1 MPKIISAAEYEAVLN
16 AVRAR
21 PDSASIEM
29 IQSALGE
36 GVARRTLQR
45 RLNELVK
52 QGRLVAEGRKRGA
65 LYRLPSEPQV
75 TVRLEG
81 VAARGEVGRVSAE
94 IYVPLSAEG
103 SRLRDL
109 VRRPLTQRTPVGYRR
124 EFLLDYRPNET
135 WYLPGETRTRL
146 RGLGEAPSPERQ
158 VGTYAH
164 DVLGRLLIDLSWASS
179 KLEGNTYTRL
189 DTQRLIDHGEAAI
202 GKDARETQMILNH
215 KRAIEYLVD
224 GADELGYD
232 IHIFQNLHA
241 LLSENLLADPSASGK
256 LRERIVDISGTVFR
270 PLAIPQQIDEFFRI
284 VLDKAAAIGD
294 PFEQAFFLM
303 VQIPYL
309 QPFEDVNKR
318 VSRLGANIPMLK
330 HNLCPLSFVDVPERA
345 YVEGTLAVYELN
357 NVELLADV
365 FTWAYER
372 SCQQYRAIAG
382 SLPQPD
388 PFRRTYREVLADVI
402 GEIVRKGWT
411 AEPPVIEREAASLVP
426 VADLT
431 RFVEMAMDELKALHE
446 GNIARYR
453 LRLSEFRDW
462 KAKQR
467 QFSDPPKPAS

>member
-1 MPKIISAAEYEAVLN
+1 MPKIVSAAEYEVVVN
-16 AVRAR
+16 AVRGH
-21 PDSASIEM
+21 PDGASIEM
-29 IQSALGE
+29 IQSVLGE
-36 GVARRTLQR
+36 GAARRTLQR

-52 QGRLVAEGRKRGA
+52 QGRLIAEGRKRGA
-65 LYRLPSEPQV
+65 LYRLPAEPQV

-81 VAARGEVGRVSAE
+81 VSAKGEAGQVSAE
-94 IYVPLSAEG
+94 IYVPMSADG

-109 VRRPLTQRTPVGYRR
+109 VRRPLPLRTPVGYRR

-135 WYLPGETRTRL
+135 WYLPGQTRTRL
-146 RGLGEAPSPERQ
+146 RGLGETPSTERQ
-158 VGTYAH
+158 AGTYAR

-189 DTQRLIDHGEAAI
+189 DTQRLIEHGEAAT

-224 GADELGYD
+224 GADEVGYD
-232 IHIFQNLHA
+232 IHTFQNLHA
-241 LLSENLLADPSASGK
+241 LLSENLLADPGASGK
-256 LRERIVDISGTVFR
+256 LRERIVEVSGTVFR
-270 PLAIPQQIDEFFRI
+270 PLAIPQQIGEFFRI
-284 VLDKAAAIGD
+284 VLDKAAAISD

-303 VQIPYL
+303 VHIPYL

-318 VSRLGANIPMLK
+318 VSRLGANIPFLK
-330 HNLCPLSFVDVPERA
+330 HNLCPLSFIEVPERA

-357 NVELLADV
+357 KVELLADV
-365 FTWAYER
+365 FAWAYER
-372 SCQQYRAIAG
+372 SCQQYRAIAD

-388 PFRRTYREVLADVI
+388 PFRRTYRDVLADVI
-402 GEIVRKGWT
+402 GEIVRKGWA
-411 AEPPVIEREAASLVP
+411 AEPLIIEREAANLVP
-426 VADLT
+426 AEDRT
-431 RFVEMAMDELKALHE
+431 RFVEMAIDELKGLHE

-467 QFSDPPKPAS
+467 

>member
-1 MPKIISAAEYEAVLN
+1 MPKIVSTAEYEVVVN
-16 AVRAR
+16 AVRQR
-21 PDSASIEM
+21 PDGASIEM
-29 IQSALGE
+29 IQSGLGE

-52 QGRLVAEGRKRGA
+52 QGRLVAKGRKRGA
-65 LYRLPSEPQV
+65 MYRVPA
-75 TVRLEG
+75 EG
-81 VAARGEVGRVSAE
+81 SVSVQPEAGAINAEAGALSVE
-94 IYVPLSAEG
+94 IYVPMSAEG

-109 VRRPLTQRTPVGYRR
+109 VRRPLTLRTPLGYRR

-135 WYLPGETRTRL
+135 WYLPRETRTHL
-146 RGLGEAPSPERQ
+146 RGLGEAPTPERRA
-158 VGTYAH
+158 GTYAR

-189 DTQRLIDHGEAAI
+189 DTQRLIEQGEAAA
-202 GKDARETQMILNH
+202 GRDARETQMILNH

-224 GADELGYD
+224 GADEIGYD
-232 IHIFQNLHA
+232 IHTFQNLHA
-241 LLSENLLADPSASGK
+241 LLSENLLADPGAGGK

-270 PLAIPQQIDEFFRI
+270 PLAIPQQIDGFFRV

-318 VSRLGANIPMLK
+318 VSRLGANIPLLK
-330 HNLCPLSFVDVPERA
+330 HNLCPLSFVEVPERA
-345 YVEGTLAVYELN
+345 YVEGTLAVYERN
-357 NVELLADV
+357 KVELLADV
-365 FTWAYER
+365 FAWAYER
-372 SCQQYRAIAG
+372 SCQQYRAIAD

-388 PFRRTYREVLADVI
+388 PFRRKYRDVLADII
-402 GEIVRKGWT
+402 GEIVRKRWE
-411 AEPPVIEREAASLVP
+411 ADSLIIERETANLVP
-426 VADLT
+426 AEDRT
-431 RFVEMAMDELKALHE
+431 RFIEMAIAELKGLHD

-462 KAKQR
+462 KEKQR
-467 QFSDPPKPAS
+467 

>member
-1 MPKIISAAEYEAVLN
+1 MPKIVSTAEYEVVVN
-16 AVRAR
+16 AVRQR
-21 PDSASIEM
+21 PDGASIEM
-29 IQSALGE
+29 IQSGLGE

-52 QGRLVAEGRKRGA
+52 QGRLVAKGRKRGA
-65 LYRLPSEPQV
+65 MYRVPA
-75 TVRLEG
+75 EG
-81 VAARGEVGRVSAE
+81 SVSVQPEAGAINAEAGALSVE
-94 IYVPLSAEG
+94 IYVPMSAEG

-109 VRRPLTQRTPVGYRR
+109 VRRPLTLRAPVGYRR

-135 WYLPGETRTRL
+135 WYLPRETRTHL
-146 RGLGEAPSPERQ
+146 RGLGEAPTPERRA
-158 VGTYAH
+158 GTYAR

-189 DTQRLIDHGEAAI
+189 DTQRLIEQGEAAA
-202 GKDARETQMILNH
+202 GRDARETQMILNH

-224 GADELGYD
+224 GADEIGYD
-232 IHIFQNLHA
+232 IHTFQNLHA
-241 LLSENLLADPSASGK
+241 LLSENLLADPGAGGK

-270 PLAIPQQIDEFFRI
+270 PLAIPQQIDGFFRV

-318 VSRLGANIPMLK
+318 VSRLGANIPLLK
-330 HNLCPLSFVDVPERA
+330 HNLCPLSFVEVPERA
-345 YVEGTLAVYELN
+345 YVEGTLAVYERN
-357 NVELLADV
+357 KVELLADV
-365 FTWAYER
+365 FAWAYER
-372 SCQQYRAIAG
+372 SCQQYRAIAD

-388 PFRRTYREVLADVI
+388 PFRRKYRDVLADII
-402 GEIVRKGWT
+402 GEIVRKRWE
-411 AEPPVIEREAASLVP
+411 ADSLIIERETANLVP
-426 VADLT
+426 AEDRT
-431 RFVEMAMDELKALHE
+431 RFIEMAIAELKGLHD

-462 KAKQR
+462 KEKQR
-467 QFSDPPKPAS
+467 

>member
-1 MPKIISAAEYEAVLN
+1 MPKIISADEYEAVLN
-16 AVRAR
+16 AVRTR
-21 PDSASIEM
+21 PAGASIEM
-29 IQSALGE
+29 IQSVLGE

-52 QGRLVAEGRKRGA
+52 QGRLVAAGRKRGA
-65 LYRLPSEPQV
+65 LYRLPAEGSV
-75 TVRLEG
+75 TVTPVAGAITAEG
-81 VAARGEVGRVSAE
+81 GQVSAE
-94 IYVPLSAEG
+94 VYVPMSAEG

-109 VRRPLTQRTPVGYRR
+109 VRRPLTQRTPAGYRR
-124 EFLLDYRPNET
+124 TFLLDYRPNET
-135 WYLPGETRTRL
+135 WYLPSETRARL

-158 VGTYAH
+158 AGTYAR

-189 DTQRLIDHGEAAI
+189 DTQRLIEHGEVAT
-202 GKDARETQMILNH
+202 GKNARETQMILNH

-224 GADELGYD
+224 GADELDYD
-232 IHIFQNLHA
+232 IHTFQNLHA
-241 LLSENLLADPSASGK
+241 LLSENLLADPGASGK

-284 VLDKAAAIGD
+284 VLEKAAAIGD

-318 VSRLGANIPMLK
+318 VSRLGANIPLLK
-330 HNLCPLSFVDVPERA
+330 HNLCPLSFVEVPERA
-345 YVEGTLAVYELN
+345 YVEGLLAIYELN
-357 NVELLADV
+357 NVELLVDV

-372 SCQQYRAIAG
+372 SCQHYRAIAD

-388 PFRRTYREVLADVI
+388 PFRRKYRDALADVI
-402 GEIVRKGWT
+402 GEIVRKGWA
-411 AEPPVIEREAASLVP
+411 AEPAIVAREAANLVP
-426 VADLT
+426 PEDQA
-431 RFVEMAMDELKALHE
+431 RFGEMAIGELKGLHD

-453 LRLSEFRDW
+453 LRLSEFREW
-462 KAKQR
+462 KAKHQ
-467 QFSDPPKPAS
+467 

>member
-1 MPKIISAAEYEAVLN
+1 MPKIISADEYEAVLN
-16 AVRAR
+16 AVRTR
-21 PDSASIEM
+21 PAGASIEM
-29 IQSALGE
+29 IQSVLGE

-52 QGRLVAEGRKRGA
+52 QGRLVAAGRKRGA
-65 LYRLPSEPQV
+65 LYRLPAEGSV
-75 TVRLEG
+75 TVTPVAGAITAEG
-81 VAARGEVGRVSAE
+81 GQVSAE
-94 IYVPLSAEG
+94 VYVPMSAEG

-109 VRRPLTQRTPVGYRR
+109 VRRPLTQRTPAGYRR
-124 EFLLDYRPNET
+124 TFLLDYRPNET
-135 WYLPGETRTRL
+135 WYLPSETRARL

-158 VGTYAH
+158 AGTYAR

-189 DTQRLIDHGEAAI
+189 DTQRLIEHGEVAT
-202 GKDARETQMILNH
+202 GKNARETQMILNH

-224 GADELGYD
+224 GADELDYD
-232 IHIFQNLHA
+232 IHTFQNLHA
-241 LLSENLLADPSASGK
+241 LLSENLLADPGASGK

-284 VLDKAAAIGD
+284 VLEKAAAIGD

-318 VSRLGANIPMLK
+318 VSRLGANIPLLK
-330 HNLCPLSFVDVPERA
+330 HNLCPLSFVEVPERA
-345 YVEGTLAVYELN
+345 YVEGLLAIYELN
-357 NVELLADV
+357 NVELLVDV

-372 SCQQYRAIAG
+372 SCQHYRAIAD

-388 PFRRTYREVLADVI
+388 PFRRKYRDALADVI
-402 GEIVRKGWT
+402 GEIVRKGWA
-411 AEPPVIEREAASLVP
+411 AEPAIVAREAANLVP
-426 VADLT
+426 AEDQA
-431 RFVEMAMDELKALHE
+431 RFGDMAIGELKGLHD

-453 LRLSEFRDW
+453 LRLSEFREW
-462 KAKQR
+462 KAKHQ
-467 QFSDPPKPAS
+467 

>member
-1 MPKIISAAEYEAVLN
+1 MPKIVSTAEYEVVVN
-16 AVRAR
+16 AVRQR
-21 PDSASIEM
+21 PDGASIEM
-29 IQSALGE
+29 IQSGLGE

-52 QGRLVAEGRKRGA
+52 QGRLVAKGRKRGA
-65 LYRLPSEPQV
+65 MYRVPA
-75 TVRLEG
+75 EG
-81 VAARGEVGRVSAE
+81 SVSVQPEAGAINAEAGALSVE
-94 IYVPLSAEG
+94 IYVPMSAEG

-109 VRRPLTQRTPVGYRR
+109 VRRPLTLRAPLGYRR

-135 WYLPGETRTRL
+135 WYLPRETRTHL
-146 RGLGEAPSPERQ
+146 RGLGEAPTPERRA
-158 VGTYAH
+158 GTYAR

-189 DTQRLIDHGEAAI
+189 DTQRLIEQGEAAA
-202 GKDARETQMILNH
+202 GRDARETQMILNH

-224 GADELGYD
+224 GADEIGYD
-232 IHIFQNLHA
+232 IHTFQNLHA
-241 LLSENLLADPSASGK
+241 LLSENLLADPGAGGK

-270 PLAIPQQIDEFFRI
+270 PLAIPQQIDGFFRV

-318 VSRLGANIPMLK
+318 VSRLGANIPLLK
-330 HNLCPLSFVDVPERA
+330 HNLCPLSFVEVPERA
-345 YVEGTLAVYELN
+345 YVEGTLAVYERN
-357 NVELLADV
+357 KVELLVDV
-365 FTWAYER
+365 FAWAYER
-372 SCQQYRAIAG
+372 SCQQYRAIAD

-388 PFRRTYREVLADVI
+388 PFRRKYRDVLADII
-402 GEIVRKGWT
+402 GEIVRKRWK
-411 AEPPVIEREAASLVP
+411 ADSLIIERETANLVAAE
-426 VADLT
+426 DRT
-431 RFVEMAMDELKALHE
+431 RFIEMAIAELKGLHD

-462 KAKQR
+462 KEKQR
-467 QFSDPPKPAS
+467 

>member
-1 MPKIISAAEYEAVLN
+1 MPKIVSIAEYEVVVN
-16 AVRAR
+16 AVRGH
-21 PDSASIEM
+21 PTGASIEM
-29 IQSALGE
+29 IKSVLGE
-36 GVARRTLQR
+36 GAARRTLQR

-65 LYRLPSEPQV
+65 LYRMPAEASV
-75 TVRLEG
+75 TVTPEAGAIKAEG
-81 VAARGEVGRVSAE
+81 GQVLAE
-94 IYVPLSAEG
+94 IYVPMSADG

-109 VRRPLTQRTPVGYRR
+109 VRRPLTLRTPVGYRR
-124 EFLLDYRPNET
+124 EFLLNYRPNET
-135 WYLPGETRTRL
+135 WYLPDQTRTRL
-146 RGLGEAPSPERQ
+146 RGLGETPSTERQ
-158 VGTYAH
+158 AGTYAR

-189 DTQRLIDHGEAAI
+189 DTQRLIEHGEAAA

-224 GADELGYD
+224 GADEVGYN
-232 IHIFQNLHA
+232 IHTFQNLHA
-241 LLSENLLADPSASGK
+241 LLSENLLADPGASGK
-256 LRERIVDISGTVFR
+256 LRERIVEISGTVFR

-284 VLDKAAAIGD
+284 VLDKAAAISD

-303 VQIPYL
+303 VHIAYL

-318 VSRLGANIPMLK
+318 VSRLGANIPLLK
-330 HNLCPLSFVDVPERA
+330 HNLCPLSFIEVPERA

-357 NVELLADV
+357 KVELLADV
-365 FTWAYER
+365 FAWAYER
-372 SCQQYRAIAG
+372 SCQQYRAIAD

-388 PFRRTYREVLADVI
+388 PFKRMYRDVLTDVI
-402 GEIVRKGWT
+402 GEIVRKGW
-411 AEPPVIEREAASLVP
+411 AADSLIIEREAANLVP
-426 VADLT
+426 ADDRT
-431 RFVEMAMDELKALHE
+431 RFVEMAIDELKGLHE

-467 QFSDPPKPAS
+467 

>member
-1 MPKIISAAEYEAVLN
+1 MPKIISADEYEAVLN

-21 PDSASIEM
+21 PDGASIEM
-29 IQSALGE
+29 IQSVLRE

-52 QGRLVAEGRKRGA
+52 QGRLVAEGRKRGV
-65 LYRLPSEPQV
+65 LYRVPAEGSV
-75 TVRLEG
+75 TVRPEAGAIKVEG
-81 VAARGEVGRVSAE
+81 GAVSAE
-94 IYVPLSAEG
+94 IYVPMSAEG
-103 SRLRDL
+103 ARLRDL
-109 VRRPLTQRTPVGYRR
+109 VRRPLTLRTPVGYRR

-135 WYLPGETRTRL
+135 WYLPGETRAHL
-146 RGLGEAPSPERQ
+146 RGQGEAPTPERQ
-158 VGTYAH
+158 AGSYAR

-189 DTQRLIDHGEAAI
+189 DTQRLIEHGEAAT

-232 IHIFQNLHA
+232 IHSFQNLHA
-241 LLSENLLADPSASGK
+241 LLSENLLTDPGASGK
-256 LRERIVDISGTVFR
+256 LRERTVDISGTVFR

-284 VLDKAAAIGD
+284 ILDKAAAIGD

-303 VQIPYL
+303 VHIPYL

-318 VSRLGANIPMLK
+318 VSRLGANIPLLK
-330 HNLCPLSFVDVPERA
+330 HNLCPLSFVEVPERA

-357 NVELLADV
+357 KVELLADV
-365 FTWAYER
+365 FAWAYER
-372 SCQQYRAIAG
+372 SCQQYRAIAD

-388 PFRRTYREVLADVI
+388 PFRRKYRDALADVI
-402 GEIVRKGWT
+402 GEIVRKGWA
-411 AEPPVIEREAASLVP
+411 AEPVIIEREAANLVP
-426 VADLT
+426 ADDRA
-431 RFVEMAMDELKALHE
+431 RFVELAISELKGLHE

-453 LRLSEFRDW
+453 LRLSKFRDW

-467 QFSDPPKPAS
+467 

>member
-1 MPKIISAAEYEAVLN
+1 MPKIVSTAEYEVVVN
-16 AVRAR
+16 AVRQR
-21 PDSASIEM
+21 PDGASIEM
-29 IQSALGE
+29 IQSGLGE

-52 QGRLVAEGRKRGA
+52 QGRLVAKGRKRGA
-65 LYRLPSEPQV
+65 MYRVPA
-75 TVRLEG
+75 EG
-81 VAARGEVGRVSAE
+81 SVSVQPEAGAINAEAGALSVE
-94 IYVPLSAEG
+94 IYVPMSAEG

-109 VRRPLTQRTPVGYRR
+109 VRRPLTLRTPLGYRR

-135 WYLPGETRTRL
+135 WYLPRETRTHL
-146 RGLGEAPSPERQ
+146 RGLGEAPTPERRA
-158 VGTYAH
+158 GTYAR

-189 DTQRLIDHGEAAI
+189 DTQRLIEQGEAAA
-202 GKDARETQMILNH
+202 GRDARETQMILNH

-224 GADELGYD
+224 GADEIGYD
-232 IHIFQNLHA
+232 IHTFQNLHA
-241 LLSENLLADPSASGK
+241 LLSENLLADPGAGGK

-270 PLAIPQQIDEFFRI
+270 PLAIPQQIDGFFRV

-318 VSRLGANIPMLK
+318 VSRLGANIPLLK
-330 HNLCPLSFVDVPERA
+330 HNLCPLSFVEVPERA
-345 YVEGTLAVYELN
+345 YVDGTLAVYERN
-357 NVELLADV
+357 KVELLVDV
-365 FTWAYER
+365 FAWAYER
-372 SCQQYRAIAG
+372 SCQQYRAIAD

-388 PFRRTYREVLADVI
+388 PFRRKYRDVLADII
-402 GEIVRKGWT
+402 GEIVRKRWE
-411 AEPPVIEREAASLVP
+411 ADSLIIERETANLVP
-426 VADLT
+426 AEDRT
-431 RFVEMAMDELKALHE
+431 RFIEMAIAELKGLHD

-462 KAKQR
+462 KEKQR
-467 QFSDPPKPAS
+467 

>member
-1 MPKIISAAEYEAVLN
+1 MPKIISAGEYEAVLI

-21 PDSASIEM
+21 PDGASIEM
-29 IQSALGE
+29 IQSVLGE

-65 LYRLPSEPQV
+65 LYRLPAEGSV
-75 TVRLEG
+75 TVRPEAGVMTAEG
-81 VAARGEVGRVSAE
+81 RQVSAE
-94 IYVPLSAEG
+94 IYVPMSAEG

-109 VRRPLTQRTPVGYRR
+109 VRRPLTLRTPVGYRR

-135 WYLPGETRTRL
+135 WYLPSETRTRL
-146 RGLGEAPSPERQ
+146 RGVGEAPSPERQ
-158 VGTYAH
+158 AGTYAR

-189 DTQRLIDHGEAAI
+189 DTQRLIEHGEAAT

-232 IHIFQNLHA
+232 IHTFQNLHA
-241 LLSENLLADPSASGK
+241 LLSENLLADPGASGK

-270 PLAIPQQIDEFFRI
+270 PLAIPQQIDEYFRAI
-284 VLDKAAAIGD
+284 LEKAAAIGD

-318 VSRLGANIPMLK
+318 VSRLGANIPLLK
-330 HNLCPLSFVDVPERA
+330 HNLCPLSFVEVPERA

-357 NVELLADV
+357 KVELLADV

-372 SCQQYRAIAG
+372 SCQQYRAIAD

-388 PFRRTYREVLADVI
+388 PFRRTYRDVLADVI
-402 GEIVRKGWT
+402 GEIVRKAWPAET
-411 AEPPVIEREAASLVP
+411 AVIEREAANLVP
-426 VADLT
+426 AEDRT
-431 RFVEMAMDELKALHE
+431 RFVEMATDELKGLHE

-453 LRLSEFRDW
+453 LRLSEFRNW
-462 KAKQR
+462 KANQRSNGSKQ
-467 QFSDPPKPAS
+467 

>member
-1 MPKIISAAEYEAVLN
+1 MPKIVSIAEYEVVLN
-16 AVRAR
+16 AVRGHPAG
-21 PDSASIEM
+21 ASIEM

-36 GVARRTLQR
+36 GAARRTLQR

-65 LYRLPSEPQV
+65 LYRLPAEGSV
-75 TVRLEG
+75 TVRPEAGAMTAEG
-81 VAARGEVGRVSAE
+81 GQVSAE
-94 IYVPLSAEG
+94 IYVPMSAEG
-103 SRLRDL
+103 SRLFAL
-109 VRRPLTQRTPVGYRR
+109 VRRPLTLRTPVGYRR

-135 WYLPGETRTRL
+135 WYLPSETRTRL
-146 RGLGEAPSPERQ
+146 RRLGEAPSPERQ
-158 VGTYAH
+158 AGTYAR

-189 DTQRLIDHGEAAI
+189 DTQRLIEHGEAAT

-232 IHIFQNLHA
+232 IHTFQNLHA
-241 LLSENLLADPSASGK
+241 LLSENLLADPGASGK

-270 PLAIPQQIDEFFRI
+270 PLAIPQQIDEFFRA

-318 VSRLGANIPMLK
+318 VSRLGANIPLLK
-330 HNLCPLSFVDVPERA
+330 HNLCPLSFVEVPERA

-357 NVELLADV
+357 KVELLADV

-372 SCQQYRAIAG
+372 SCQQYRAIAD

-388 PFRRTYREVLADVI
+388 PFRRTYRDVLADVI
-402 GEIVRKGWT
+402 GEVVRKGW
-411 AEPPVIEREAASLVP
+411 AADSLIIEREAANLVP
-426 VADLT
+426 AEDRT
-431 RFVEMAMDELKALHE
+431 RFVEMATDELKGLHE

-453 LRLSEFRDW
+453 LRLSEFRNW
-462 KAKQR
+462 KANQRSNGSKQ
-467 QFSDPPKPAS
+467 

>member
-1 MPKIISAAEYEAVLN
+1 MPKIVSSAEYEMVVA
-16 AVRAR
+16 AVREH
-21 PDSASIEM
+21 PGGASIET
-29 IQSALGE
+29 IQSVLGE

-45 RLNELVK
+45 RLNELAK

-65 LYRLPSEPQV
+65 LYHLPPPPQV
-75 TVRLEG
+75 TVQLEG
-81 VAARGEVGRVSAE
+81 VAGRGDIGQVSVE
-94 IYVPLSAEG
+94 IHVPISTEG
-103 SRLRDL
+103 SRLRAL
-109 VRRPLTQRTPVGYRR
+109 VRRPLTLRTPVGYRR

-135 WYLPGETRTRL
+135 WYLPSETRTRL
-146 RGLGEAPSPERQ
+146 RGLGEAPLPERQ
-158 VGTYAH
+158 AGTYAR

-189 DTQRLIDHGEAAI
+189 DTQRLIEHGEAAT

-232 IHIFQNLHA
+232 IHTFQNLHA
-241 LLSENLLADPSASGK
+241 LLSENLLADPGTSGK

-270 PLAIPQQIDEFFRI
+270 PLAIPQQIDEFFRVI
-284 VLDKAAAIGD
+284 LDKAAAIGD

-318 VSRLGANIPMLK
+318 VSRLGANIPLLK
-330 HNLCPLSFVDVPERA
+330 YNLCPLSFVEVPERA

-357 NVELLADV
+357 KVELLADV
-365 FTWAYER
+365 FAWAYER
-372 SCQQYRAIAG
+372 SCQQYRAIAD

-388 PFRRTYREVLADVI
+388 PFRRTYRDVLADVI
-402 GEIVRKGWT
+402 GEVVRKGW
-411 AEPPVIEREAASLVP
+411 AADSLIIERETANLVP
-426 VADLT
+426 AEDRT
-431 RFVEMAMDELKALHE
+431 RFVEMAIAELKGLHD

-462 KAKQR
+462 KEKQR
-467 QFSDPPKPAS
+467 